1 LPYNKTTWKDRL
13 VEFTNR
19 FKVTDNS
26 DGSKTITADPG
37 VVTEEGT
44 PLSAA
49 NLNKI
54 ETQYDEAKADLDT
67 HVAAADPHPQY
78 ALDGDAPSAHK
89 ASHAS
94 GGSDPITPA
103 DIGAETPTGSQSKAD
118 TAESNA
124 KAYAFN
130 SVSSGSTSDPNT
142 TQESYILTNHA
153 NSPGMGIYW
162 HIQTFFYSSK
172 TGNRSQIAT
181 NYNGTGDYLFI
192 RHYYGTAW
200 SAWEKVLREADATD
214 ASTVNTIVKRN
225 GSGDINARLF
235 RSEYDTTNATIN
247 YIMTQIDTA
256 TNNYIRPST
265 PAQVKSAMGLDSME
279 FIDYD
284 GLVFEEGMNVSNNY
298 AIGSGVGFIKLKTW
312 TGFDKLS
319 RKYDLIQDT
328 VEFKVLDTG
337 ETGKVKLGLIANG
350 GTETFTPEMTTTS
363 TSLVRKSQAI
373 SLVTSFGVKPLE
385 INLYASERTQATYWG
400 FDGKTYIGS

>member
-1 LPYNKTTWKDRL
+1 MAYLKTTWATGDI
-13 VEFTNR
+13 
-19 FKVTDNS
+19 
-26 DGSKTITADPG
+26 ITA
-37 VVTEEGT
+37 TK
-44 PLSAA
+44 
-49 NLNKI
+49 LNNA
-54 ETQYDEAKADLDT
+54 ETQYDEVKAE
-67 HVAAADPHPQY
+67 VEKI
-78 ALDGDAPSAHK
+78 DGTSSIQSDWSNLANKPTSFTPSAHK
-89 ASHAS
+89 ATHAS
-94 GGSDPITPA
+94 GGSDALTPA
-103 DIGAETPTGSQSKAD
+103 DIGAETPSGAQSKAD

-142 TQESYILTNHA
+142 TQESYILTNHS
-153 NSPGMGIYW
+153 NSPGLGLYW

-172 TGNRSQIAT
+172 TGNRAQIAT
-181 NYNGTGDYLFI
+181 NYNGSGDYLFV
-192 RHYYGTAW
+192 RHYYRSAW
-200 SAWEKVLREADATD
+200 GAWEKVLRESDATD
-214 ASTVNTIVKRN
+214 GSTVNTVVKRN

-235 RSEYDTTNATIN
+235 RSEYDTTNATVN

-284 GLVFEEGMNVSNNY
+284 GLVFEEGMNVSNSY
-298 AIGSGVGFIKLKTW
+298 AIGSGVGYIKVKTW
-312 TGFDKLS
+312 TGFDKMS

-328 VEFKVLDTG
+328 VEFKVLDSG